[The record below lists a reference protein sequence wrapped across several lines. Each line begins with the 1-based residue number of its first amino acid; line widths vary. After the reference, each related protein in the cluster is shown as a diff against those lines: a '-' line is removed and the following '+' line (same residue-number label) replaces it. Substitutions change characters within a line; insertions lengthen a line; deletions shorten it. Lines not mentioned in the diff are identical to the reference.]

1 MDFSNKVRIAIDRL
15 GGPTRTANIM
25 GCSGAAVHA
34 WIRNQKI
41 SNIEKARKVAEM
53 VGMEVRELRP
63 CR

>member
-34 WIRNQKI
+34 WIRNEKVSDISKAQKI
-41 SNIEKARKVAEM
+41 AEL
-53 VGMEVRELRP
+53 VGMNVRELRP